1 MKKSNIANGQ
11 MFIYFDKTYM
21 DAPQVWVKVKN
32 EKSDN
37 FLREVDGE
45 EVSLFVDNKAL
56 VEVSIGME
64 NRITI
69 HDKWGITDPYYGK
82 MVREGKFVPLDDL
95 NKVNDICL
103 QLGWPMY
110 LMDFGV

>member
-11 MFIYFDKTYM
+11 MFIYFEKTYM
-21 DAPQVWVKVKN
+21 DAPTVWVKVGSQKFG
-32 EKSDN
+32 N
-37 FLREVDGE
+37 FRGEDEE
-45 EVSLFVDNKAL
+45 EVSQFVDNQAL
-56 VEVSIGME
+56 VKVSIGAKK
-64 NRITI
+64 NINI
-69 HDKWGITDPYYGK
+69 HEKWYITDTYYGK